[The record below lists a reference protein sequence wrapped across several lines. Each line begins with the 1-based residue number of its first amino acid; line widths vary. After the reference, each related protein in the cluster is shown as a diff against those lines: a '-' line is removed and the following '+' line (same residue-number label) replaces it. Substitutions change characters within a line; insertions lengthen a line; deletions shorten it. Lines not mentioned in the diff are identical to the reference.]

1 MRAMLDQGHADRRQL
16 ANLVATKPPSRSALL
31 LLELP
36 AAPAAR
42 IRAVIN
48 DLIDLI
54 LGPQLTPRALVS
66 GLPTLRSPLPLS
78 AHQLRCL
85 RPGLRSPLSARLRR
99 IRRRRAR
106 ARARILTRLRLQPPQ
121 PILMLL
127 QPVRELEDELHTR
140 LTP

>member
-1 MRAMLDQGHADRRQL
+1 MRAMLDHGHADRRQL
-16 ANLVATKPPSRSALL
+16 ADLAATKPTSRSTLL

-36 AAPAAR
+36 TAPAACIR
-42 IRAVIN
+42 IVIN

-66 GLPTLRSPLPLS
+66 GLPTLRSPLALS
-78 AHQLRCL
+78 AHQLLGL
-85 RPGLRSPLSARLRR
+85 RPRLRSPLSARLRG

-106 ARARILTRLRLQPPQ
+106 ARARILPRLLLQPPQ
-121 PILMLL
+121 PILMPLNPGRQL
-127 QPVRELEDELHTR
+127 ENELNTR